1 MFLLNSFLRSTI
13 RFVIISLMAI
23 AMVLGW
29 NAIAHSQIPSLS
41 TAASE
46 DPHQPPRGVTR
57 LGL

>member
-13 RFVIISLMAI
+13 RFVIISLMTIAI
-23 AMVLGW
+23 VLGS

-46 DPHQPPRGVTR
+46 DPHQPPKGVTR